1 MLPMICQASS
11 ADIPPA
17 PAAAITQAVAAA
29 TLLQS
34 FCVSARRCKHVVTVF
49 PELSLLMTLKMRHFN
64 HHHHDYCHHQHH
76 HQQHHHQQQQ
86 QQQQQQ
92 HLLSSATHAINH
104 PSSTSTPALKP
115 STTRPTSLLL
125 SFTPISQHASFTK
138 ASAFSFVP
146 MPRTD
151 TIFACFSKRRARRSI
166 ADGL

>member
-1 MLPMICQASS
+1 
-11 ADIPPA
+11 
-17 PAAAITQAVAAA
+17 
-29 TLLQS
+29 
-34 FCVSARRCKHVVTVF
+34 VF

-76 HQQHHHQQQQ
+76 HQQHHHHQ

-151 TIFACFSKRRARRSI
+151 TIFACFSKRRARRSM